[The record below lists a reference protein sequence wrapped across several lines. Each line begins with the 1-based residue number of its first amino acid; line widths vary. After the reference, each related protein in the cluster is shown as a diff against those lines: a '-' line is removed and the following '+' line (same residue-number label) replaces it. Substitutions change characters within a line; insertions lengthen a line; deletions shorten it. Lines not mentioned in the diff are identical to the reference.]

1 MKFNSIQYL
10 RSVAIL
16 LVFFYHGYVISG
28 KYYQH
33 EGVLQYFKYSGMIGV
48 ILFFVISGFI
58 MSYIL
63 HIQEKN
69 FYLKR
74 FLRIYPVFMIAVMV
88 IIFLKVLFFGA
99 IKEPYLAYAMT
110 LLPLEVMKITSVS
123 GNTIVPS
130 YPLGIEWSLI
140 FELFFYLI
148 VGMFNNVVMR
158 KFFIYFNIVWL
169 FIIIYMYFQN
179 HTALSTRVGYSEI
192 FFSLYNIPFILGVLT
207 FSLYNKIH
215 LYRQFFLKQWCFL
228 ILIILFIIIANICI
242 EMTNNHFLR
251 VVIIT
256 LLGSLLI
263 LLSVLSRQEVF
274 ENMTVLNIGNHSYGI
289 YLLHLGLLSIFFS
302 ALHNILLI
310 QINIFWIAIVLTL
323 SFSMSYLYGQ
333 LDIRLYNTLKY
344 SVQSITDSIYL
355 LKQRIKK

>member
-1 MKFNSIQYL
+1 MTFNSIQYL

-33 EGVLQYFKYSGMIGV
+33 EGILQYFKYSGMIGV

-63 HIQEKN
+63 HIKEKN

-74 FLRIYPVFMIAVMV
+74 ILRIYPVFMIAVMI

-99 IKEPYLAYAMT
+99 IKEPYLPYAIT
-110 LLPLEVMKITSVS
+110 LLPLDIMKITSVS
-123 GNTIVPS
+123 GKMLVPP

-148 VGMFNNVVMR
+148 VGIFNNALMR
-158 KFFIYFNIVWL
+158 KFFIYFNFVWL
-169 FIIIYMYFQN
+169 AIIIYMYFQH
-179 HTALSTRVGYSEI
+179 HTVLSTRVNYSEI
-192 FFSLYNIPFILGVLT
+192 FFSLYNIPFIVGVLT
-207 FSLYNKIH
+207 FSLYTSLH
-215 LYRQFFLKQWCFL
+215 SRLQPYFQQWHFLVL
-228 ILIILFIIIANICI
+228 ALLFIIMANIAI

-263 LLSVLSRQEVF
+263 LLTALGNQKVF
-274 ENMTVLNIGNHSYGI
+274 NNTT
-289 YLLHLGLLSIFFS
+289 FF
-302 ALHNILLI
+302 N
-310 QINIFWIAIVLTL
+310 F
-323 SFSMSYLYGQ
+323 SFF
-333 LDIRLYNTLKY
+333 T
-344 SVQSITDSIYL
+344 T
-355 LKQRIKK
+355 